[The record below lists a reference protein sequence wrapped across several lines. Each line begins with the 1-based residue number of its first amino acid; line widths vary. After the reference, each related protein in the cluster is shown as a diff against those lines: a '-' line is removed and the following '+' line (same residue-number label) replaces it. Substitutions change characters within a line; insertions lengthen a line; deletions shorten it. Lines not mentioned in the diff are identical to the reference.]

1 MPKFI
6 CVVALAALVGLAAA
20 PVAAQNAVPD
30 LRGTWKGDSESIV
43 AGGAHPHHPGQ
54 TGEPRFDTVPFT
66 LTIDKQNGRR
76 FSGTF
81 SSPRGTDPLIAV
93 VSRNG
98 TILAVDDDG
107 YSLGTILA
115 PNRMEFCYM
124 HLSQAVRVASC
135 TELTKQ

>member
-6 CVVALAALVGLAAA
+6 CLVALAALVSLAVE

-76 FSGTF
+76 LASQLGQQRDGLGFFRVS
-81 SSPRGTDPLIAV
+81 V
-93 VSRNG
+93 VS
-98 TILAVDDDG
+98 
-107 YSLGTILA
+107 
-115 PNRMEFCYM
+115 NRLLVQSPA
-124 HLSQAVRVASC
+124 HQAMAGPA
-135 TELTKQ
+135 Q